1 MTFSTPPMI
10 FWITLGAVPALLLV
24 AIAIGRACTIL
35 LPSRLQGPARYYLAP
50 ALGLASLTVMATLFG
65 RYMPLGHRA
74 LLPLVFA
81 SLAAWALVRRH
92 EFGLVVR
99 QSLWSGAFAL
109 ACGAGMLAPL
119 LVYGAFNTDNDTF
132 TYLAHAQWLQ
142 QHPFSQSVLPETV
155 TPFETQILLYQ
166 QAGFRM
172 GGSYLLAL
180 LQSLL
185 HLGWA
190 YAAYPA
196 LLIAAVASCCLSL
209 GFPLAR
215 QLRLMRRS
223 QRLMLLALP
232 AFGLG
237 GLTFGAN
244 FGFMPQT
251 LGMALAAGALFMA
264 GPVLGWVTHAGRRAP
279 ALATAALPGG
289 VMLAGATLA
298 FSELSL
304 FIGCALAASG
314 LLLALQRRAWNNVL
328 LHGAVMLAVATLL
341 LNVELLRV
349 YAALRAQV
357 GVVAGAPVDWSLIGF
372 VAHAFGVHGGA
383 WDAFQWAGTGTRAS
397 AFAGGL
403 LLLALVLAP
412 IAFNW
417 RALWRAAIGE
427 ALLPALAVLGIFG
440 VATLYFR
447 YAVAAPFPTGIGQSW
462 SQSKLAGWAY
472 PFAIVMTVFSIAC
485 LRRRFPRHVG
495 AALVL
500 LFVAGGVGTI
510 ALSITRVSHFM
521 QPYAGIRDME
531 RFYLELRAA
540 ALAICPPAAPV
551 HLALNGNLSKFRQMT
566 ALYLH
571 DRALTSDWRDDNY
584 LDWIPASRRNQ
595 SPAAGSCLVGL
606 ASAHSLAPGARV
618 VGPFQVAPAQPGTP
632 MLGAVSGA
640 HQRETD
646 GQNWWSWVEGPARFA
661 IEPGATPLVQGKI
674 RVRFEYLTR
683 GRQVLTLRVV
693 RRDGSFQQIELPETG
708 EAIAAFDQ
716 LVDTAPGVVAELAF
730 STDGKASILGPA
742 DPRLGAWLIRN
753 ITLAEVPP

>member
-10 FWITLGAVPALLLV
+10 FWITLGAVPALVFLATL
-24 AIAIGRACTIL
+24 IGRAWTSL
-35 LPSRLQGPARYYLAP
+35 LPSQLQGPARYYLAP

-65 RYMPLGHRA
+65 RYVPLGHRA

-81 SLAAWALVRRH
+81 GLAAWALVRRH
-92 EFGLVVR
+92 EFGLAVR

-109 ACGAGMLAPL
+109 ACGAGILAPL

-155 TPFETQILLYQ
+155 TPFETQIMLYQ

-172 GGSYLLAL
+172 GGSCLLAL
-180 LQSLL
+180 MQSLL
-185 HLGWA
+185 HLRWA

-215 QLRLMRRS
+215 QLRQMRRG

-264 GPVLGWVTHAGRRAP
+264 GPVLGWIAHAGRRAP
-279 ALATAALPGG
+279 AVATAALPGG

-298 FSELSL
+298 YSELSP

-314 LLLALQRRAWNNVL
+314 LLLALHRKAWRNVML
-328 LHGAVMLAVATLL
+328 CGAVMLAVATLL

-349 YAALRAQV
+349 YAALRAQLGAV
-357 GVVAGAPVDWSLIGF
+357 YGAPVDWSLLGF

-383 WDAFQWAGTGTRAS
+383 WDDFQWAATGARSS
-397 AFAGGL
+397 ALAGGL
-403 LLLALVLAP
+403 FLLAMVLAP
-412 IAFNW
+412 IAFNAH
-417 RALWRAAIGE
+417 ALWRAAIDA

-440 VATLYFR
+440 AATLYFR

-472 PFAIVMTVFSIAC
+472 PFAIVLTVFSIAC
-485 LRRRFPRHVG
+485 LRRRFPRQVG
-495 AALVL
+495 PALVL
-500 LFVAGGVGTI
+500 LFVIGGVGTI
-510 ALSITRVSHFM
+510 GLSLTRVSHFM
-521 QPYAGIRDME
+521 QPYASIRNME
-531 RFYLELRAA
+531 HFYLELRATV
-540 ALAICPPAAPV
+540 LATCPPATPV
-551 HLALNGNLSKFRQMT
+551 HLALNGNLSKFRQMA

-584 LDWIPASRRNQ
+584 FDWIPASRRNQ
-595 SPAAGSCLVGL
+595 SPATGSCVVGL
-606 ASAHSLAPGARV
+606 ASTPSLAPGARV
-618 VGPFQVAPAQPGTP
+618 VGPFQVALAQPDAL

-661 IEPGATPLVQGKI
+661 IVPGAMSTVQEKT
-674 RVRFEYLTR
+674 RVQFEYLTR

-693 RRDGSFQQIELPETG
+693 RHDGSVQQIVLQETG

-716 LVDTAPGVVAELAF
+716 LVEAAPGALAELAF
-730 STDGKASILGPA
+730 STDGKASALGPA

-753 ITLAEVPP
+753 ITLTAVTP

>member
-1 MTFSTPPMI
+1 MTFSPPPII
-10 FWITLGAVPALLLV
+10 FWITLAAVPALVFV
-24 AIAIGRACTIL
+24 ATVIGRAWTLL

-50 ALGLASLTVMATLFG
+50 ALGLASLTVMATVLG
-65 RYMPLGHRA
+65 RYVPLGHRA
-74 LLPLVFA
+74 LLPLVLA
-81 SLAAWALVRRH
+81 GLAAWALARRR
-92 EFGLVVR
+92 EFGRALR
-99 QSLWSGAFAL
+99 QSLWTGAFAL
-109 ACGAGMLAPL
+109 ACGAGILAPL
-119 LVYGAFNTDNDTF
+119 LVYGGFNTDNDTF

-155 TPFETQILLYQ
+155 TPFATQILLYQ

-185 HLGWA
+185 QLRWA
-190 YAAYPA
+190 YAAYPT
-196 LLIAAVASCCLSL
+196 LLIAALASCCLSL

-215 QLRLMRRS
+215 QLRPMPRG

-264 GPVLGWVTHAGRRAP
+264 GPVLGWVAHAGRRAP
-279 ALATAALPGG
+279 AVAIAALPGG

-298 FSELSL
+298 YSELSP
-304 FIGCALAASG
+304 FVGCALAASG
-314 LLLALQRRAWNNVL
+314 LLLALRRKAWRNVL

-349 YAALRAQV
+349 YAALRAQM
-357 GVVAGAPVDWSLIGF
+357 GVVVGAPVDWSLVGF

-383 WDAFQWAGTGTRAS
+383 WDGFQWAATGARS
-397 AFAGGL
+397 GAFAGGL

-412 IAFNW
+412 IAFNA
-417 RALWRAAIGE
+417 RALWRAASGA

-440 VATLYFR
+440 VALLYFR
-447 YAVAAPFPTGIGQSW
+447 YAVVSPFPTGIGQSW
-462 SQSKLAGWAY
+462 SQSKLADWAY
-472 PFAIVMTVFSIAC
+472 PFAIALTVFSIAR
-485 LRRRFPRHVG
+485 LRRRFAPRVG
-495 AALVL
+495 AALAL
-500 LFVAGGVGTI
+500 LFAVGLASTMGT
-510 ALSITRVSHFM
+510 SITRVSHFM
-521 QPYAGIRDME
+521 HAYGGIRNME
-531 RFYLELRAA
+531 HFYVELRATVLA
-540 ALAICPPAAPV
+540 ACPPGAPV
-551 HLALNGNLSKFRQMT
+551 HLALNGNLSKFRQMA

-571 DRALTSDWRDDNY
+571 DRELTSDWRDDNY

-595 SPAAGSCLVGL
+595 PAAAGSCVVGPAA
-606 ASAHSLAPGARV
+606 ASSMTPQARV
-618 VGPFQVAPAQPGTP
+618 VGPFQVGLAQQGAL

-646 GQNWWSWVEGPARFA
+646 GKNWWYWVEGPARFA
-661 IEPGATPLVQGKI
+661 IEPGATPAAQAKTRVQ
-674 RVRFEYLTR
+674 FEYLTR

-693 RRDGSFQQIELPETG
+693 RRDGSAQEIVLQGEG
-708 EAIAAFDQ
+708 EAMAAVDQ
-716 LVDTAPGVVAELAF
+716 LVDAAPGALAELAF
-730 STDGKASILGPA
+730 STDGKASALGPG

-753 ITLAEVPP
+753 ITLTAVTP